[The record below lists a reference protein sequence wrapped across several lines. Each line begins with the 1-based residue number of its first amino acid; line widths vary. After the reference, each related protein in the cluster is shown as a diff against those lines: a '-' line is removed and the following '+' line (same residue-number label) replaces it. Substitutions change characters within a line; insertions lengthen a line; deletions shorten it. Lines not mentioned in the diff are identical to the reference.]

1 MRLLGDFKVR
11 FGHEGHYEVFIE
23 ALEGGDEIVDWV
35 LRECV
40 HQPGLAEISFGYWAA
55 YSGG

>member
-1 MRLLGDFKVR
+1 LGDFKVR
-11 FGHEGHYEVFIE
+11 FGHEGHYEVFIK

-40 HQPGLAEISFGYWAA
+40 HQPGLAEIGFGYWAA